1 MIILCKVSAILRT
14 WHMAKLRVFISST
27 YYDLKH
33 IRSYVSSFITKMG
46 YEATL
51 SEKGK
56 IAYDPSMPLDQS
68 CYKDAES
75 TDILVLIIGGRYG
88 SATSETDS
96 SRITSDF
103 YQRYESVTRKEFE
116 TANSHDIPT
125 YILVEKSVMSEYE
138 TFKKNRIN
146 TTIDYAHVDSVNI
159 FNFLDDILNK
169 GKNNPLFQFEQPQE
183 IENWLKS
190 QWSGYFRTLLEN
202 KSQNKQLNS
211 LSKQVGEL
219 NSINNSLQRY
229 LEEVIQRVGGDSAH
243 DIIEKEHQNIS
254 NDKLSRKLMDLTI
267 FSSLVEDYDVEFEV
281 AKNCFSDNDS
291 LECLVHGLSILSDEF
306 DEKDLMKHWRGNEDI
321 LDEINIIREL
331 LSKPKLLR
339 TDT

>member
-1 MIILCKVSAILRT
+1 
-14 WHMAKLRVFISST
+14 MARLRVFISST

-33 IRSYVSSFITKMG
+33 VRSYVSSFITKMG

-96 SRITSDF
+96 SRLVPDF

-116 TANSHDIPT
+116 SANSHGVPT

-138 TFKKNRIN
+138 TFKKNREN
-146 TTIDYAHVDSVNI
+146 TTIEYAHVDSVNI

-229 LEEVIQRVGGDSAH
+229 LEVVIQRVTGDSAK
-243 DIIEKEHQNIS
+243 DIIEKEHQKIS
-254 NDKLSRKLMDLTI
+254 NDKLTFKLMEQSI
-267 FSSLVEDYDVEFEV
+267 IGSLVEHYKVNFEEI
-281 AKNCFSDNDS
+281 KNVFSKSDS
-291 LECLVHGLSILSDEF
+291 FEEIVTSICNLSGELNEEIVQEYWKANKEIQDEV
-306 DEKDLMKHWRGNEDI
+306 
-321 LDEINIIREL
+321 NIIREL
-331 LSKPKLLR
+331 LSKPKFIFEKDLV
-339 TDT
+339 D